1 MAIITYPHFG
11 NPPDTDLENS
21 ETVLTPSK
29 AVHLLACD
37 PTRSPILVV
46 KRTYDFNSYS
56 CANDCP
62 VRRYCSAASLLWPK
76 CTVNQDHKN
85 QVIRVGRPT
94 KTEILEYVK
103 KIALAVSSAAG
114 AGISPRDII
123 ELLLGP
129 AVAQLS
135 VTNGIVS
142 ISSVAELDA
151 SVRILPQTAQ
161 GQRKLI
167 FKDSS
172 NADKTK
178 QD

>member
-1 MAIITYPHFG
+1 MAIITYSHPG
-11 NPPDTDLENS
+11 YPPDTGLENS
-21 ETVLTPSK
+21 ETVLAPSK

-37 PTRSPILVV
+37 PTRSPILIV
-46 KRTYDFNSYS
+46 KREYTHNSYN

-94 KTEILEYVK
+94 KAEILEYVK
-103 KIALAVSSAAG
+103 KIALAVSSAG

-129 AVAQLS
+129 AIVQLG
-135 VTNGIVS
+135 VTNGVVS

>member
-1 MAIITYPHFG
+1 MAIITYSHPG
-11 NPPDTDLENS
+11 YPPDTGLENP
-21 ETVLTPSK
+21 EAVLTPSR
-29 AVHLLACD
+29 AMHFLDCD
-37 PTRSPILVV
+37 PTRSPTLIV
-46 KRTYDFNSYS
+46 KRAYDFNAYN

-103 KIALAVSSAAG
+103 KIALAVSSAG

-129 AVAQLS
+129 AIVQLG
-135 VTNGIVS
+135 VTNGVVS

-151 SVRILPQTAQ
+151 SVIILPQTAQ